1 MTNSEV
7 HCRQSFT
14 FLKKGPKSFMEEI
27 TNDLKT
33 RHQYIIILTSGKHK
47 LKSLD
52 SPIRILLKYLI
63 SYVDNM
69 TIAG

>member
-1 MTNSEV
+1 ME
-7 HCRQSFT
+7 
-14 FLKKGPKSFMEEI
+14 KKI

-33 RHQYIIILTSGKHK
+33 RHQYITILTSAKHK

-52 SPIRILLKYLI
+52 SPFRILLKYLI